1 MSDQE
6 IEKVEDIEVVKPAE
20 EPKENVSERLMQ
32 HLDRQA
38 QLLEQREEELRIMRE
53 QIASFGQKPVE
64 DPEDDEQVYLTKRQL
79 AEMEKRVS
87 EQAERRASEKVYKR
101 MYEEKI
107 EELDAEFKRPEIN
120 SLAQKILEE
129 DEVFKEM
136 ASTIHAKDPLKAKQM
151 IMKKVKGAM
160 AAAKKASVPKTP
172 AGASI
177 GSTNSGAAKEEGAK
191 RDVTFVNGRSTDA
204 DRQAFAE
211 GLYKKIL
218 GK

>member
-1 MSDQE
+1 MAELFGFGHQVPAPEHPWETSLRRDRE
-6 IEKVEDIEVVKPAE
+6 ISPLV
-20 EPKENVSERLMQ
+20 
-32 HLDRQA
+32 
-38 QLLEQREEELRIMRE
+38 
-53 QIASFGQKPVE
+53 
-64 DPEDDEQVYLTKRQL
+64 
-79 AEMEKRVS
+79 
-87 EQAERRASEKVYKR
+87 
-101 MYEEKI
+101 
-107 EELDAEFKRPEIN
+107 
-120 SLAQKILEE
+120 KILEE